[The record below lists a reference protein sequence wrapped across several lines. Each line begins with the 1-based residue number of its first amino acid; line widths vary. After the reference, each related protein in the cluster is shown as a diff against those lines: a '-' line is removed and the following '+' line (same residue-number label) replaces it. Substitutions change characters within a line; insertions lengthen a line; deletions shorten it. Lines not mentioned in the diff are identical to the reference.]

1 MRAFLRRFFPTEQ
14 YPSTADRLRAN
25 FVYFVTAA
33 VVLGVLLGSYLFPTL
48 FNTERSLFVLIRDGK
63 LLEVWWTYLFI
74 VFGLVAYSLTYRG
87 NLQIASWLLTL
98 GLYAILYLTNLQ
110 TGFDEAIDIAI
121 VCAIIVIGGLLLE
134 RNNFVMMSIIVVLT
148 YAASSFIVHEKNFPI
163 ADVLSTASVYA
174 IVVGLVYTFQR
185 LNTASRLEGQSI
197 EGAERFKLAEVNMRI
212 TRQASERESLDAA
225 LNSTLALILENY
237 PQIYHAQI
245 FLIDDDK
252 VQARL
257 TASTGDTGKRLIEK
271 GHSLAVGSLSV
282 IGQTTFKG
290 EPVIAMAGL
299 GETIHREN
307 ILLPETKL
315 EAAFPLRVGGDI
327 IGALDLQSKT
337 LTVLAENDR
346 LSFQSLAN
354 SLALAIDSIRQF
366 EAAKARI
373 TENQRL
379 AEQTRQA
386 LREVEKMNQRLV
398 GRAWAEYVKGKGKS
412 MGLTVD
418 FEGNSLQNDMAWTDT
433 LKGAIETNNVV
444 REGNIVSVP
453 LRVRGQVIGAME
465 FELDEDKEFST
476 EDLELIFEVS
486 ERFGLAAENTR
497 LVEESQRIAQRES
510 LINEITSRFQAAQN
524 VEATLAEAA
533 RSLSETLQADK
544 VMIRLGVP
552 TDKEL

>member
-1 MRAFLRRFFPTEQ
+1 MRQFLERFFPTKQ
-14 YPSTADRLRAN
+14 YISTADKLRSN

-33 VVLGVLLGSYLFPTL
+33 VVLGVLIGSYLFPTIMG
-48 FNTERSLFVLIRDGK
+48 TERSLFVLIRDGK
-63 LLEVWWTYLFI
+63 LLEVWWTYYFLA
-74 VFGLVAYSLTYRG
+74 VGVAAYVLCYRG
-87 NLQIASWLLTL
+87 NLQIASWLLSL
-98 GLYAILYLTNLQ
+98 GLYMILYLTNLE
-110 TGFDEAIDIAI
+110 TGFDEAIDLSVIS
-121 VCAIIVIGGLLLE
+121 AIIIIGGLLLE
-134 RNNFVMMSIIVVLT
+134 QRNYIILSAIVVLS
-148 YAASSFIVHEKNFPI
+148 YGASALIPHEKNFRPSDI
-163 ADVLSTASVYA
+163 LSTAA
-174 IVVGLVYTFQR
+174 IYGLVTILVYIFQR
-185 LNTASRLEGQSI
+185 LNAASREEGQAV
-197 EGAERFKLAEVNMRI
+197 EGLERFKLAEVNMRI
-212 TRQASERESLDAA
+212 TRQASERENLDAA

-237 PQIYHAQI
+237 PQIYHAQV

-257 TASTGDTGKRLIEK
+257 VASTGDTGKRLIEK

-290 EPVIAMAGL
+290 EPVIAAAGL

-307 ILLPETKL
+307 ILLPETRL

-337 LTVLAENDR
+337 LTRLVENDR

-373 TENQRL
+373 AENQRL

-398 GRAWAEYVKGKGKS
+398 GRAWSEYVKGKGEQIGLSANFQDKS
-412 MGLTVD
+412 IQPDL
-418 FEGNSLQNDMAWTDT
+418 AWTDT
-433 LKGAIETNNVV
+433 LKAAIDTNNVV

-465 FELDEDKEFST
+465 FELDENQDFSA
-476 EDLELIFEVS
+476 EDLELISEVS

-552 TDKEL
+552 VDKEA

>member
-1 MRAFLRRFFPTEQ
+1 MRAFLERFFPTNQ
-14 YPSTADRLRAN
+14 YRSTADQLRAN

-33 VVLGVLLGSYLFPTL
+33 TVLGVLIGSYLFPTL
-48 FNTERSLFVLIRDGK
+48 MNTERSLITLIRDGK
-63 LLEVWWTYLFI
+63 LLDVWWTYYFLAVGI
-74 VFGLVAYSLTYRG
+74 GAYVLCYRG
-87 NLQIASWLLTL
+87 NLQIASWLLSL
-98 GLYAILYLTNLQ
+98 GLYAILYLTNLE
-110 TGFDEAIDIAI
+110 TGFDEAIDLSVIS
-121 VCAIIVIGGLLLE
+121 AIIVIGGLLLE
-134 RNNFVMMSIIVVLT
+134 RRNFVILSVIVVLS
-148 YAASSFIVHEKNFPI
+148 YGASALISHTKNFPPTDI
-163 ADVLSTASVYA
+163 LSTAAIFA
-174 IVVGLVYTFQR
+174 IVAGLVYIFQR
-185 LNTASRLEGQSI
+185 LNAASRQEGQTV
-197 EGAERFKLAEVNMRI
+197 EGLERFKLAEVNMRI
-212 TRQASERESLDAA
+212 TRQASERENLESA
-225 LNSTLALILENY
+225 LNSTLALIMENY
-237 PQIYHAQI
+237 PQIYHAQV

-257 TASTGDTGKRLIEK
+257 VASTGDTGKRLIEK

-290 EPVIAMAGL
+290 EPVIAVSGL

-337 LTVLAENDR
+337 LTQLVENDR

-373 TENQRL
+373 AENQRL

-398 GRAWAEYVKGKGKS
+398 GRAWSEYVKGKGEHIGLSANFEDKS
-412 MGLTVD
+412 IQPDL
-418 FEGNSLQNDMAWTDT
+418 AWTDT
-433 LKGAIETNNVV
+433 LKAAVDTNNVV

-465 FELDEDKEFST
+465 FELDENQDFTS
-476 EDLELIFEVS
+476 EDLELISEVS

-552 TDKEL
+552 VDKEA

>member
-1 MRAFLRRFFPTEQ
+1 MKNFLERFFPIEQ

-33 VVLGVLLGSYLFPTL
+33 VVLGTLIGSFLFPTIM
-48 FNTERSLFVLIRDGK
+48 NTERSIFTLIREGT

-74 VFGLVAYSLTYRG
+74 ALGIVAYALAYRG
-87 NLQIASWLLTL
+87 QLQAASWLLVG
-98 GLYAILYLTNLQ
+98 GLYSILYLTNLE
-110 TGFDEAIDIAI
+110 TGFDEAIDVAI
-121 VCAIIVIGGLLLE
+121 VSAVIVIGGLLLE
-134 RNNFVMMSIIVVLT
+134 PRNFVIVSILVVLS
-148 YAASSFIVHEKNFPI
+148 YGASALIQHEKNFPV
-163 ADVLSTASVYA
+163 ADILSTASVYA
-174 IVVGLVYTFQR
+174 IVTGLVYIFQR
-185 LNTASRLEGQSI
+185 LNAASRVEGQSI
-197 EGAERFKLAEVNMRI
+197 EGIERFKLAEVNMRI
-212 TRQASERESLDAA
+212 TRQASERESLSAA
-225 LNSTLALILENY
+225 LNSTLDLILENY
-237 PQIYHAQI
+237 PQIYHAQV
-245 FLIDDDK
+245 FLIDSDK

-257 TASTGDTGKRLIEK
+257 AASTGETGKRLLEK

-290 EPVIAMAGL
+290 EPIIATVGL
-299 GETIHREN
+299 SDTLHREN

-315 EAAFPLRVGGDI
+315 EVAFPLRVGGDI
-327 IGALDLQSKT
+327 IGALDLQSKN
-337 LTVLAENDR
+337 LRVLAENDR

-366 EAAKARI
+366 EDAKARI
-373 TENQRL
+373 AENQRL

-398 GRAWAEYVKGKGKS
+398 GRAWADYVKGKGKS

-418 FEGNSLQNDMAWTDT
+418 FEAKNTENDISWTET
-433 LKGAIETNNVV
+433 LRGAIETNNVV

-465 FELDEDKEFST
+465 FELDENQDFSP

-497 LVEESQRIAQRES
+497 LVEESQRVAQRES

-544 VMIRLGVP
+544 VSIRLGVP